1 MKMKFGT
8 ALISVAFLGGS
19 IASGTVYSG
28 PLLKANGV
36 STEADAIRYYQT
48 IDPNDL
54 RLTQDA
60 WRQVNGFN
68 DPVNE
73 VVVVGGHKNTSD
85 LGFWRRI
92 EMVIDKRPGYVGNVA
107 MTTFNFANEQD
118 AFVNQNPLSIVNMEY
133 SPGPNGDRIT
143 KFYIYNA
150 NGGREYSTI
159 FDPDL
164 TKAEK
169 LFLPNGCAACHGGG
183 RKDFA
188 TRGGKTGGG
197 FLAFDFNV
205 FEYGT
210 LTSRADNEANV
221 KKLNQGVLKTKPPSA
236 VKSLISGLYGGYKLP
251 LATQNTAYRPS
262 TWDTEPALWNVV
274 VTDCLGCHTLSEQE
288 LLNLNYWKINV
299 GSLGEK
305 VLKKK
310 LMPNSPYANR
320 RFFNTDPNQLPT
332 NHRQIVEDALNR
344 FRP

>member
-1 MKMKFGT
+1 MKSKFSA
-8 ALISVAFLGGS
+8 ALISAAMLGGS
-19 IASGTVYSG
+19 IVSGEAASGI
-28 PLLKANGV
+28 LLKANGV

-48 IDPNDL
+48 IDPNNL
-54 RLTQDA
+54 RLTQNA
-60 WRQVNGFN
+60 WREINGFN
-68 DPVNE
+68 DPANE
-73 VVVVGGHKNTSD
+73 IVVVKGHKNISD

-150 NGGREYSTI
+150 AGNRENGTI

-169 LFLPNGCAACHGGG
+169 LFLPNGCASCHGGG
-183 RKDFA
+183 GNDFA

-210 LTSRADNEANV
+210 LTSRAENEADV
-221 KKLNQGVLKTKPPSA
+221 KKLNKGVLMTNPPSA
-236 VKSLISGLYGGYKLP
+236 VKSLLSGLYGGKYLP
-251 LATQNTAYRPS
+251 LVTQNSAYRPS
-262 TWDTEPALWNVV
+262 DWATEPALWNVV
-274 VTDCLGCHTLSEQE
+274 VTDCLGCHTLSEEE
-288 LLNLNYWKINV
+288 LLSLDYWKSNV
-299 GSLGEK
+299 GSLREK

-310 LMPNSPYANR
+310 LMPNSPYASV
-320 RFFNTDPNQLPT
+320 RFWST
-332 NHRQIVEDALNR
+332 NHHQIVEDSLTR